1 MNREGLLKGL
11 RFLSWELKGTK
22 ETGSLISVRAG
33 KVYII
38 GRSSKGGFRL
48 TIRDYLR
55 GDTFIECERLENELK
70 ETLDKLYWSNK
81 ALGTYKE
88 RYNKLRKNNIE
99 LRTKLYK
106 SKKKL
111 G

>member
-1 MNREGLLKGL
+1 MDRVDLLKGL

-22 ETGSLISVRAG
+22 ETSSLISVRAG

-55 GDTFIECERLENELK
+55 GDTFIECESK
-70 ETLDKLYWSNK
+70 EEAIKRANDIM
-81 ALGTYKE
+81 KE
-88 RYNKLRKNNIE
+88 GIIRYFSIE
-99 LRTKLYK
+99 E
-106 SKKKL
+106 
-111 G
+111 

>member
-11 RFLSWELKGTK
+11 RFLSWEIKGTK

-55 GDTFIECERLENELK
+55 GDTFIECETK
-70 ETLDKLYWSNK
+70 EEAIKRANDIM
-81 ALGTYKE
+81 KE
-88 RYNKLRKNNIE
+88 SIIRYFSIE
-99 LRTKLYK
+99 E
-106 SKKKL
+106 
-111 G
+111 

>member
-48 TIRDYLR
+48 TVRDYLR
-55 GDTFIECERLENELK
+55 GDTFIEYETK
-70 ETLDKLYWSNK
+70 EEAIKRANDIM
-81 ALGTYKE
+81 KE
-88 RYNKLRKNNIE
+88 GIIRYFSIE
-99 LRTKLYK
+99 E
-106 SKKKL
+106 
-111 G
+111 

>member
-1 MNREGLLKGL
+1 MDRKDLLKGL

-22 ETGSLISVRAG
+22 GTGSLISVRAG

-55 GDTFIECERLENELK
+55 GDTFIVCESK
-70 ETLDKLYWSNK
+70 EEAIKRANDIM
-81 ALGTYKE
+81 KE
-88 RYNKLRKNNIE
+88 GIIRYFSIE
-99 LRTKLYK
+99 E
-106 SKKKL
+106 
-111 G
+111 

>member
-1 MNREGLLKGL
+1 MNREGLLKSIKP
-11 RFLSWELKGTK
+11 LSWEEKGTK

-55 GDTFIECERLENELK
+55 GDTFIECETK
-70 ETLDKLYWSNK
+70 EETIKRANDIM
-81 ALGTYKE
+81 KE
-88 RYNKLRKNNIE
+88 GIIRYFSIE
-99 LRTKLYK
+99 E
-106 SKKKL
+106 
-111 G
+111 

>member
-11 RFLSWELKGTK
+11 KFLSWELKGIK

-55 GDTFIECERLENELK
+55 GDTFIECETK
-70 ETLDKLYWSNK
+70 EEAIKRANDIM
-81 ALGTYKE
+81 KE
-88 RYNKLRKNNIE
+88 GIIRYFSIE
-99 LRTKLYK
+99 E
-106 SKKKL
+106 
-111 G
+111 

>member
-11 RFLSWELKGTK
+11 RFLSWEIKGTK

-48 TIRDYLR
+48 NIRDYLR
-55 GDTFIECERLENELK
+55 GDTFIECETK
-70 ETLDKLYWSNK
+70 EEAIKRANDIM
-81 ALGTYKE
+81 KE
-88 RYNKLRKNNIE
+88 GIIRYFSIE
-99 LRTKLYK
+99 E
-106 SKKKL
+106 
-111 G
+111 

>member
-1 MNREGLLKGL
+1 MDRVDLLKGL

-38 GRSSKGGFRL
+38 GRSYKGGFRL

-55 GDTFIECERLENELK
+55 GDTFIECETK
-70 ETLDKLYWSNK
+70 EEAIKRANDIM
-81 ALGTYKE
+81 KE
-88 RYNKLRKNNIE
+88 GIIRYFSIE
-99 LRTKLYK
+99 E
-106 SKKKL
+106 
-111 G
+111 

>member
-1 MNREGLLKGL
+1 MDRVDLLKGL

-55 GDTFIECERLENELK
+55 GDTFIECESK
-70 ETLDKLYWSNK
+70 EEAIKRANDIM
-81 ALGTYKE
+81 KE
-88 RYNKLRKNNIE
+88 GIIRYFSIKE
-99 LRTKLYK
+99 
-106 SKKKL
+106 
-111 G
+111 

>member
-33 KVYII
+33 KVYVI

-48 TIRDYLR
+48 TVRDYLR
-55 GDTFIECERLENELK
+55 GDTFIECESK
-70 ETLDKLYWSNK
+70 EEAVKRANDIM
-81 ALGTYKE
+81 KE
-88 RYNKLRKNNIE
+88 SIIRYFSIE
-99 LRTKLYK
+99 E
-106 SKKKL
+106 
-111 G
+111 

>member
-55 GDTFIECERLENELK
+55 GDTFIECESK
-70 ETLDKLYWSNK
+70 EEAIKRANDIM
-81 ALGTYKE
+81 KE
-88 RYNKLRKNNIE
+88 GIIRYFSIE
-99 LRTKLYK
+99 E
-106 SKKKL
+106 
-111 G
+111 

>member
-1 MNREGLLKGL
+1 MNREDLIKGL

-33 KVYII
+33 KVYVI

-55 GDTFIECERLENELK
+55 GDTFIECESK
-70 ETLDKLYWSNK
+70 EEAIKRANDIM
-81 ALGTYKE
+81 KE
-88 RYNKLRKNNIE
+88 GIIRYFSIE
-99 LRTKLYK
+99 E
-106 SKKKL
+106 
-111 G
+111 

>member
-1 MNREGLLKGL
+1 MNRADLLKGL
-11 RFLSWELKGTK
+11 RFLSWELKGIK

-55 GDTFIECERLENELK
+55 GDTFIECESK
-70 ETLDKLYWSNK
+70 EEAIKRANDIM
-81 ALGTYKE
+81 KE
-88 RYNKLRKNNIE
+88 GIIRYFSIE
-99 LRTKLYK
+99 E
-106 SKKKL
+106 
-111 G
+111 